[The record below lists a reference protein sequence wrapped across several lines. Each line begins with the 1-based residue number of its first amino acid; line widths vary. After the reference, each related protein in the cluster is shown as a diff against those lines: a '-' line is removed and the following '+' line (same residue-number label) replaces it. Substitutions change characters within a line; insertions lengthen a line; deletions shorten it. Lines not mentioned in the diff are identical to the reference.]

1 MKCIRDERNC
11 KEALINWGKT
21 IPELKKNYLKADERL
36 VEEMQ
41 GVLNNFKNQVNS
53 LYTIHKTKF
62 NKILSSK
69 EEIKRSMSYD
79 SLCTLID
86 ADYIKYAL

>member
-1 MKCIRDERNC
+1 MKFIRDERNC
-11 KEALINWGKT
+11 KELINWGKT

-36 VEEMQ
+36 VEETKE
-41 GVLNNFKNQVNS
+41 VLNNFKNQVNN

-62 NKILSSK
+62 NNILSSK
-69 EEIKRSMSYD
+69 EEVEQSMPYD